1 MPDTP
6 RARVLVVEDD
16 LAIRRGVAMNLRA
29 EGYHVLEASDGNLGF
44 KMALEESPD
53 LLILDIMLPGM
64 SGLDLLQL
72 LRDQSVQ
79 IPVIILSARDRPHDK
94 VEGLEL
100 GADDYV
106 TKPFGVR
113 ELLAR
118 VRAHLRR
125 VEQTTGRSRRLAF
138 GDIVVDRGARTVH
151 RAGEEV
157 PLTPKAYA
165 LLEYLI
171 DTAGRAQSREQLLSR
186 VWGWDY
192 EGTPRTVDNF
202 VRALRI
208 ALEPDPD
215 NPTWLVTVRGV
226 GYRLDLPKEP
236 R

>member
-1 MPDTP
+1 MTETT
-6 RARVLVVEDD
+6 RGERILVVEDD

-29 EGYHVLEASDGNLGF
+29 EGYAVLEAADGDTGL
-44 KMALEESPD
+44 KTALEQAPD

-64 SGLDLLQL
+64 SGLDLLQV
-72 LRDQSVQ
+72 LRDSGVT

-125 VEQTTGRSRRLAF
+125 AEQASGRGRSVQL
-138 GDIVVDRGARTVH
+138 GDVLVDRAARTAH
-151 RAGEEV
+151 RAGVEV

-165 LLEYLI
+165 LLEHLI
-171 DTAGRAQSREQLLSR
+171 DTAGRAQSREQLLTR

-202 VRALRI
+202 VRALRL

-215 NPTWLVTVRGV
+215 DPTYIVTVRGI
-226 GYRLDLPKEP
+226 GYRLDLPKQ